1 MSGGFSSWIEIE
13 PVSPVFIGSGE
24 KIEKFE
30 TIVEGNTVYILDFQ
44 KLLTNDDFVEL
55 FIARIQDILDPSK
68 KDKAMKE
75 IFQELKKLKKL
86 NLEPSEVFLGTFQVP
101 FRNNKPVNLQ
111 MKRFVRSAGR
121 YYVPGSSIKGAI
133 RTALIKSDQNLV
145 RHFEDHLDHLKKKK
159 EDHLKKRNVNIE
171 MEIFG
176 RPNESPFRLLEISD
190 SDFIDKEFVK
200 FELITVRNLL
210 KTKASIPMILE
221 LWLDN
226 KDESN
231 KNKDK
236 SNKVRALL
244 QSRVDRLSQMENV
257 IKDPGKLLE
266 TLGDKGK
273 FVETVKNASEKIIQ
287 LEIER
292 INKASNSNEFE
303 SILNFYKKLLEENKK
318 MRDGF
323 LLRLGAQTGFFSKTF
338 FTRFLNRE
346 ELEFL
351 KSTCKVY
358 RKINEGLFPVSI
370 SIYKY
375 KSPEPKP
382 LGWVRVRFVS

>member
-1 MSGGFSSWIEIE
+1 VIDVSGGFSSWIEIE

-30 TIVEGNTVYILDFQ
+30 TIVEKNTMYILDFQ

-55 FIARIQDILDPSK
+55 FIERIQDILDPSK
-68 KDKAMKE
+68 KDKAMKK
-75 IFQELKKLKKL
+75 IFQELKELKKL
-86 NLEPSEVFLGTFQVP
+86 NLKLSEVFLGTFQVP

-145 RHFEDHLDHLKKKK
+145 RHFEDHF
-159 EDHLKKRNVNIE
+159 EDHLKKRNINIE

-176 RPNESPFRLLEISD
+176 RTNQSPFRLLEISD

-200 FELITVRNLL
+200 FKLITVRNLL

-292 INKASNSNEFE
+292 IKKASNPNEFE
-303 SILNFYKKLLEENKK
+303 SILNFYKELLEENKK

-323 LLRLGAQTGFFSKTF
+323 FLRLGAQTGFFSKTF
-338 FTRFLNRE
+338 FTRFLNRK

-351 KSTCKVY
+351 KSTRKVY
-358 RKINEGLFPVSI
+358 RKINADLFPVSI
-370 SIYKY
+370 SIYE
-375 KSPEPKP
+375 SPEPKP

>member
-1 MSGGFSSWIEIE
+1 VSGGFSSWIEIE

-30 TIVEGNTVYILDFQ
+30 TIVEGNTMYILDFQ

-55 FIARIQDILDPSK
+55 FIKRIQDILDPSK

-86 NLEPSEVFLGTFQVP
+86 NLKRSEVFLGTFQVP
-101 FRNNKPVNLQ
+101 CRNNKPVNLQ

-145 RHFEDHLDHLKKKK
+145 RHFEDHL
-159 EDHLKKRNVNIE
+159 KKRNINIE

-176 RPNESPFRLLEISD
+176 RPNQSPFRLLEISD

-200 FELITVRNLL
+200 FKLITVRNLL

-292 INKASNSNEFE
+292 IKKASNPNEFE
-303 SILNFYKKLLEENKK
+303 SILNFYKGLLEENKE

-338 FTRFLNRE
+338 FTRFLNWE
-346 ELEFL
+346 ELKFL

-358 RKINEGLFPVSI
+358 RKIKINAHLFPVSI
-370 SIYKY
+370 SIYE
-375 KSPEPKP
+375 SQEPKP

>member
-1 MSGGFSSWIEIE
+1 
-13 PVSPVFIGSGE
+13 
-24 KIEKFE
+24 
-30 TIVEGNTVYILDFQ
+30 
-44 KLLTNDDFVEL
+44 
-55 FIARIQDILDPSK
+55 
-68 KDKAMKE
+68 
-75 IFQELKKLKKL
+75 
-86 NLEPSEVFLGTFQVP
+86 
-101 FRNNKPVNLQ
+101 
-111 MKRFVRSAGR
+111 
-121 YYVPGSSIKGAI
+121 
-133 RTALIKSDQNLV
+133 
-145 RHFEDHLDHLKKKK
+145 
-159 EDHLKKRNVNIE
+159 
-171 MEIFG
+171 
-176 RPNESPFRLLEISD
+176 
-190 SDFIDKEFVK
+190 
-200 FELITVRNLL
+200 
-210 KTKASIPMILE
+210 MILE

-292 INKASNSNEFE
+292 ILGIERIKKASNPNEFE

-338 FTRFLNRE
+338 FTRFLNRK

-351 KSTCKVY
+351 KSTHKVY
-358 RKINEGLFPVSI
+358 RKINANLFPVSI
-370 SIYKY
+370 SIYE
-375 KSPEPKP
+375 SPEPKP

>member
-30 TIVEGNTVYILDFQ
+30 TIVKENTMYILDFQ

-55 FIARIQDILDPSK
+55 FIARIQDILDRSK
-68 KDKAMKE
+68 KDEAMQE
-75 IFQELKKLKKL
+75 IFQKL
-86 NLEPSEVFLGTFQVP
+86 NLELSEVSLGTSQVL

-145 RHFEDHLDHLKKKK
+145 RHFEDHL
-159 EDHLKKRNVNIE
+159 KKRNINIE
-171 MEIFG
+171 RKIFG
-176 RPNESPFRLLEISD
+176 QPNQSPFRLLEISD

-292 INKASNSNEFE
+292 IKKASNPNEFK

-346 ELEFL
+346 ELKFL

-370 SIYKY
+370 SIYE
-375 KSPEPKP
+375 SQEPKP

>member
-1 MSGGFSSWIEIE
+1 VIDVSGGFSSWIEIE
-13 PVSPVFIGSGE
+13 PVSPVFIGSGDGE

-30 TIVEGNTVYILDFQ
+30 TIVEGNMMYILDFQ

-55 FIARIQDILDPSK
+55 FIARIQDILDPLK
-68 KDKAMKE
+68 KDKAMKK
-75 IFQELKKLKKL
+75 IFQELNLKL
-86 NLEPSEVFLGTFQVP
+86 SEVSLGTFQVP

-145 RHFEDHLDHLKKKK
+145 QRFEDHL
-159 EDHLKKRNVNIE
+159 EDHLKKRNINIE
-171 MEIFG
+171 GKIFG
-176 RPNESPFRLLEISD
+176 QPKESPFRLLEISD

-200 FELITVRNLL
+200 FKPITVRNLL
-210 KTKASIPMILE
+210 KTKGRIRMILE

-244 QSRVDRLSQMENV
+244 QSRVDRLSQMKNV

-266 TLGDKGK
+266 TLGDRGK

-292 INKASNSNEFE
+292 IKEASNPNEFK
-303 SILNFYKKLLEENKK
+303 SILNFYEELLEKNKE

-346 ELEFL
+346 LEFL

-358 RKINEGLFPVSI
+358 RKINANLFPVSI
-370 SIYKY
+370 SIYESSK
-375 KSPEPKP
+375 PKP

>member
-13 PVSPVFIGSGE
+13 PVSPVFIGSGDGE

-30 TIVEGNTVYILDFQ
+30 TIVEGNMMYILDFQ

-55 FIARIQDILDPSK
+55 FIARIQDILDPLK
-68 KDKAMKE
+68 KDKAMKK
-75 IFQELKKLKKL
+75 IFQELNLKL
-86 NLEPSEVFLGTFQVP
+86 SEVSLGTFQVP

-145 RHFEDHLDHLKKKK
+145 QRFEDHL
-159 EDHLKKRNVNIE
+159 EDHLKKRNINIE
-171 MEIFG
+171 GKIFG
-176 RPNESPFRLLEISD
+176 QPKESPFRLLEISD

-200 FELITVRNLL
+200 FKPITVRNLL
-210 KTKASIPMILE
+210 KTKGRIRMILE

-244 QSRVDRLSQMENV
+244 QSRVDRLSQMKNV

-266 TLGDKGK
+266 TLGDRGK

-292 INKASNSNEFE
+292 IKEASNPNEFK
-303 SILNFYKKLLEENKK
+303 SILNFYEELLEKNKE

-346 ELEFL
+346 LEFL

-358 RKINEGLFPVSI
+358 RKINANLFPVSI
-370 SIYKY
+370 SIYESSK
-375 KSPEPKP
+375 PKP

>member
-1 MSGGFSSWIEIE
+1 
-13 PVSPVFIGSGE
+13 
-24 KIEKFE
+24 
-30 TIVEGNTVYILDFQ
+30 
-44 KLLTNDDFVEL
+44 
-55 FIARIQDILDPSK
+55 
-68 KDKAMKE
+68 
-75 IFQELKKLKKL
+75 
-86 NLEPSEVFLGTFQVP
+86 
-101 FRNNKPVNLQ
+101 

-145 RHFEDHLDHLKKKK
+145 QHFEDHLEDHLKK
-159 EDHLKKRNVNIE
+159 DHLKKRNINIE
-171 MEIFG
+171 REIFG
-176 RPNESPFRLLEISD
+176 QPKESPFRLLEISD

-200 FELITVRNLL
+200 FKPITVRNLL

-244 QSRVDRLSQMENV
+244 QSRVDRLSQMENK

-266 TLGDKGK
+266 TLGDRGK
-273 FVETVKNASEKIIQ
+273 FVENVKNASEKIIQ

-292 INKASNSNEFE
+292 INKASNPNEFK
-303 SILNFYKKLLEENKK
+303 SILNFYEKLLKENKE

-338 FTRFLNRE
+338 FTKFHKK

-358 RKINEGLFPVSI
+358 RKINAELFPVSI
-370 SIYKY
+370 SIYE
-375 KSPEPKP
+375 SPESKPLGWVRVETTQQVWRSAKREQKP

>member
-1 MSGGFSSWIEIE
+1 VIDVSGGFSSWIEIE

-30 TIVEGNTVYILDFQ
+30 TIVKEKEKKMYILDFQ

-55 FIARIQDILDPSK
+55 FINKRIQDILDRSK
-68 KDKAMKE
+68 KDEAMQE
-75 IFQELKKLKKL
+75 IFQKL
-86 NLEPSEVFLGTFQVP
+86 NLELSEVSLGTSQVL

-145 RHFEDHLDHLKKKK
+145 RHFEDHL
-159 EDHLKKRNVNIE
+159 KKRNINIE
-171 MEIFG
+171 GKIFG
-176 RPNESPFRLLEISD
+176 QPNQSPFRLLEISD

-200 FELITVRNLL
+200 FKLITVRNLL

-231 KNKDK
+231 ENKDK

-292 INKASNSNEFE
+292 IKKASNPNEFE
-303 SILNFYKKLLEENKK
+303 SILNFYKKLLEENKE

-338 FTRFLNRE
+338 FTRFLNKK

-351 KSTCKVY
+351 KSTRVY
-358 RKINEGLFPVSI
+358 RKINANLFPVSI
-370 SIYKY
+370 SIYE
-375 KSPEPKP
+375 SPEPKP

>member
-1 MSGGFSSWIEIE
+1 VSGGFSSWIEIE

-30 TIVEGNTVYILDFQ
+30 TIVEGNMMYILDFQ

-55 FIARIQDILDPSK
+55 FIKRIQDILDRSK
-68 KDKAMKE
+68 KDEAMQE
-75 IFQELKKLKKL
+75 IFQKL
-86 NLEPSEVFLGTFQVP
+86 NLELSEVSLGTSQVL
-101 FRNNKPVNLQ
+101 FRNNEPVNLQ

-145 RHFEDHLDHLKKKK
+145 RHFEDHLKKFEDHLKKK
-159 EDHLKKRNVNIE
+159 DHLKKRNVNIE

-176 RPNESPFRLLEISD
+176 QPNQSPFRLLEISD

-200 FELITVRNLL
+200 FKLITVRNLL

-257 IKDPGKLLE
+257 IKDPGKLLQ

-287 LEIER
+287 LEIEK
-292 INKASNSNEFE
+292 IKKASNSNEFE

-346 ELEFL
+346 ELKFL

-358 RKINEGLFPVSI
+358 RKINANLFPVSI
-370 SIYKY
+370 SIYE
-375 KSPEPKP
+375 SPEPKP